1 MELSQEGQLP
11 HKGAS
16 APPAP
21 PDPCHCSV
29 TEGCEPPPSLW
40 VKHGHCKQF
49 SDTHSFF
56 LCFFLTLRCR

>member
-21 PDPCHCSV
+21 PDPCHRSV
-29 TEGCEPPPSLW
+29 TEGCEAPPPRGSNMATVSSSQTLI
-40 VKHGHCKQF
+40 V
-49 SDTHSFF
+49 FF
-56 LCFFLTLRCR
+56 

>member
-29 TEGCEPPPSLW
+29 TEGCEPPPPPVGQTWPL
-40 VKHGHCKQF
+40 
-49 SDTHSFF
+49 
-56 LCFFLTLRCR
+56 